1 MARKYPSN
9 ITVSPYNVGTAQPL
23 DVRTVVEYISDL
35 LPASLLKTTYIGMV
49 VYVLEDSS
57 LYVCYKKPA
66 RATQSLTNVED
77 GWRKLD
83 SDYSVR
89 IVETKENLTDG
100 SILFPYKGMV
110 AYVKSESSLY
120 ILLTTG
126 ADNAKDINNWNNI
139 TSNSSSNSIDKV
151 GIDTDPEGGS
161 GFKITENKDVIIE
174 DYINAYNYIKANYYY
189 TSQGLNSY
197 DQDPNFT
204 YSFVKLTKGGDSFIK
219 LYSNS
224 TKWME
229 IYDSNNAFGFTIK
242 HKGEAPYVDPDDGT
256 ITIYKGTSIS
266 FGVDIKFTEGWEI
279 SYDDIESRSFVES
292 DYELI
297 DIYRSSYAPEVY
309 AYYNGLD
316 VKVLT
321 ENDTNTIANSIVI
334 DIDGSDGSEYEAQPL
349 QVILGELSSKLNK
362 DIENLKSHTSNAVST
377 FDEIDNRLAEL
388 ESKEYISNDDIDD
401 LFN

>member
-1 MARKYPSN
+1 
-9 ITVSPYNVGTAQPL
+9 
-23 DVRTVVEYISDL
+23 
-35 LPASLLKTTYIGMV
+35 
-49 VYVLEDSS
+49 
-57 LYVCYKKPA
+57 VCFNKPKNN
-66 RATQSLTNVED
+66 RLTNVED

-89 IVETKENLTDG
+89 IVETKENLIDG

-126 ADNAKDINNWNNI
+126 ADNAKDINNWNKI

-174 DYINAYNYIKANYYY
+174 DYINSYNYIKANYYY

-229 IYDSNNAFGFTIK
+229 IYDSNNVFGFTIK

-321 ENDTNTIANSIVI
+321 GQRGA
-334 DIDGSDGSEYEAQPL
+334 DGSRMM
-349 QVILGELSSKLNK
+349 QVIPPMNEK
-362 DIENLKSHTSNAVST
+362 NANQTVSF
-377 FDEIDNRLAEL
+377 FDNCANPEKTNGSISQKNPI
-388 ESKEYISNDDIDD
+388 KERPKVSAFVIYVVKIRAIIVYVGNIS
-401 LFN
+401 LFLFM